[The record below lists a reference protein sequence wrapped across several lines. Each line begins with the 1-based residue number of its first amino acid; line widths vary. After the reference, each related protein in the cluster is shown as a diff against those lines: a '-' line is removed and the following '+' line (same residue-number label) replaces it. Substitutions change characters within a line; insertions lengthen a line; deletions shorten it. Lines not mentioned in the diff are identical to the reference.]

1 MMQRIKRDDPVKHQ
15 KTINK
20 TRWRRTNRV
29 RKNIRGTAD
38 RPRLSVHR
46 TNKHIYC
53 QLIDDDLGKTLCSAS
68 TRDRDLAAKIGNG
81 GNCDAAKVIGEAMAA
96 KVVAAGVKTVKF
108 DRGPY
113 KFHGRIAELAK
124 AVRDGGVEF

>member
-1 MMQRIKRDDPVKHQ
+1 
-15 KTINK
+15 
-20 TRWRRTNRV
+20 V
-29 RKNIRGTAD
+29 RKNIRGTAE

-53 QLIDDDLGKTLCSAS
+53 QVIDDDLGKTLCSAS
-68 TRDRDLAAKIGNG
+68 TRDSDIAAKVSNG
-81 GNCDAAKVIGEAMAA
+81 GNCEAAKLIGEALAEKA
-96 KVVAAGVKTVKF
+96 KAAGVKQVKF

-124 AVRDGGVEF
+124 AVREGGVEF

>member
-1 MMQRIKRDDPVKHQ
+1 MKHQ
-15 KTINK
+15 KTVNK

-29 RKNIRGTAD
+29 RKTIRGTAD

-68 TRDRDLAAKIGNG
+68 TRDRDLAAKISNG

>member
-1 MMQRIKRDDPVKHQ
+1 MGSEMCIRDS
-15 KTINK
+15 K

-68 TRDRDLAAKIGNG
+68 TRDRDLAAKISNG

>member
-1 MMQRIKRDDPVKHQ
+1 MKHQ
-15 KTINK
+15 KSINK

-29 RKNIRGTAD
+29 RKTIRGTAD
-38 RPRLSVHR
+38 RPRLTVHR

-53 QLIDDDLGKTLCSAS
+53 QVIDDDLGKTLCSAS
-68 TRDRDLAAKIGNG
+68 TRDSAIAAKVDNG
-81 GNCDAAKVIGEAMAA
+81 GNCDAAKLIGETLAERA
-96 KVVAAGVKTVKF
+96 KAAGVKQVKF

>member
-1 MMQRIKRDDPVKHQ
+1 MQHQ
-15 KTINK
+15 KSLNK
-20 TRWRRTNRV
+20 QRWRRTNRV
-29 RKNIRGTAD
+29 RKKIRGTAD

-68 TRDRDLAAKIGNG
+68 TRDGDLAAKIKNG
-81 GNCDAAKVIGEAMAA
+81 GNCDAAKVIGEALGA
-96 KVVAAGVKTVKF
+96 KAIAAGVKQVKF
-108 DRGPY
+108 DRGQF

-124 AVRDGGVEF
+124 AVRDAGVEF

>member
-1 MMQRIKRDDPVKHQ
+1 MKHQ
-15 KTINK
+15 KSVNK

-68 TRDRDLAAKIGNG
+68 TRDRELSSKISGGG
-81 GNCDAAKVIGEAMAA
+81 GNCEAAKVIGEALAA
-96 KVVAAGVKTVKF
+96 KAVAAGVKQIKF

-113 KFHGRIAELAK
+113 KFHGRIAELA
-124 AVRDGGVEF
+124 AAAREGGLEF